1 MEVTALPWTR
11 VLIFIRPKTYSRN
24 SAQWSRMFT
33 ENKTEVS
40 EFYTDG
46 LVIATA
52 TPL

>member
-1 MEVTALPWTR
+1 
-11 VLIFIRPKTYSRN
+11 
-24 SAQWSRMFT
+24 MFT

-52 TPL
+52 TPLSWQKAIRN